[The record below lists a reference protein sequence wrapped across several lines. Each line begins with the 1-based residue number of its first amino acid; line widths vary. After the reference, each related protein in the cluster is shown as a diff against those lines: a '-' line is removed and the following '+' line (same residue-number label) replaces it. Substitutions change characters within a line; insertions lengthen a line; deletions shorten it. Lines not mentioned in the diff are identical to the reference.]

1 MDIEKLIDTYPDIA
15 KIDMVYFNKIINNY
29 CSDIDTNLT
38 WGQNGFDG
46 LDLVEIIMELE
57 KICDIIFNDELFDLI
72 IGIDIV
78 VNIMYDVLTFAK
90 KLNRDKKIN
99 QVLKT

>member
-38 WGQNGFDG
+38 
-46 LDLVEIIMELE
+46 
-57 KICDIIFNDELFDLI
+57 
-72 IGIDIV
+72 
-78 VNIMYDVLTFAK
+78 
-90 KLNRDKKIN
+90 
-99 QVLKT
+99 